1 MVVSAV
7 FFIDLKGKVL
17 ISRNYRGD
25 VTRSQA
31 ERFSQKIQET
41 DPTELKPVF
50 VDAGVT
56 YIYIQVIKNTAEV
69 NVDLLCVTRPLPPL
83 PPHKLCFSKQ

>member
-25 VTRSQA
+25 VTRVQA
-31 ERFSQKIQET
+31 ERFAQKVQET

-56 YIYIQVIKNTAEV
+56 YMYLQV
-69 NVDLLCVTRPLPPL
+69 R
-83 PPHKLCFSKQ
+83 